1 MRHALRR
8 TLPLA
13 ALVLGGVLLRAD
25 GLADLKAALKNLPA
39 PTKVRM
45 KIEEDSTEREDG
57 KDRTE
62 RRTVVV
68 EDGPEGTQI
77 LEDSR
82 PAMGPSPKKGGSK
95 GPGGKR
101 NGDFREALR
110 PAEGLLEQLEKARL
124 LSEKAEPYEGHPARR
139 LKLALDLDMDA
150 EARSHMKQADHEA
163 TVWIGQ
169 DGLPLAMSHHI
180 EVKARV
186 LLFASVW
193 TKVDIQRR
201 FQRHQDRLLLLDE
214 QADVQGSALGK
225 AFSAKET
232 SRFTLLP

>member
-13 ALVLGGVLLRAD
+13 ALVLSGAMLPAD
-25 GLADLKAALKNLPA
+25 GLADLKGALKNLPT

-77 LEDSR
+77 IEDSR
-82 PAMGPSPKKGGSK
+82 PAMDSSSKKGGSK
-95 GPGGKR
+95 GPAGTR

-110 PAEGLLEQLEKARL
+110 PAEGLLQQLEKARL
-124 LSEKAEPYEGHPARR
+124 LAEKAEPYEGRPARR

-150 EARSHMKQADHEA
+150 EARGHMKKADHEA

-232 SRFTLLP
+232 SRFTRLP